1 MISRT
6 HESNHHPCAIALRN
20 VVRNPFAWP
29 RFILGTVLVI
39 CVIQIPSLASQAF
52 ADGVAKLNRQARAA
66 IAAEHW
72 EVAAASYEKAIQLA
86 PKTAKLRVEL
96 GMLLTKLGRLPDA
109 IVMYQEALRIAPQN
123 MPAEIGLAK
132 AYRGVPKFEEAKRIL
147 ERSSREHPK
156 GAEPLGDREP
166 RLQRSQEPSRPRAYL
181 SSLCQQS
188 ADRLAPRHAGLDH
201 RTTLPTTLPPP
212 WQTSDAQQCPAAA
225 PPVAQSFP
233 PV

>member
-29 RFILGTVLVI
+29 RFLLGTVLVI

-86 PKTAKLRVEL
+86 PKTAKLRVKL

-123 MPAEIGLAK
+123 MPAEIGLAQ
-132 AYRGVPKFEEAKRIL
+132 AYRGVPKFE
-147 ERSSREHPK
+147 
-156 GAEPLGDREP
+156 
-166 RLQRSQEPSRPRAYL
+166 EPSRPRAYL